1 MRSSSAILPIEIL
14 ETSFEKIKPRGE
26 EFAASFYTNLFK
38 TYRETKHLFTKTD
51 LDKQGK
57 KLINS
62 DVP

>member
-51 LDKQGK
+51 LDK
-57 KLINS
+57 
-62 DVP
+62 